1 MMSLSS
7 DFFEQYKKDYKVYG
21 THTETD
27 KYNNVRTVRDEV
39 EKAVIHTMWHPLRDE
54 ADIAEYGQNINKM
67 YYCII
72 YNAEGIKHNDVVIIR
87 DEEYEIVSIKQYNTH
102 DRIDVKKKKA

>member
-1 MMSLSS
+1 MNLSS
-7 DFFEQYKKDYKVYG
+7 NFFEQYKKDYKVYG

-27 KYNNVRTVRDEV
+27 KYNNVRTVRDEA

-54 ADIAEYGQNINKM
+54 ADIAEYGQDINEM

-72 YNAEGIKHNDVVIIR
+72 YNAEGLKHNDVVIIR
-87 DEEYEIVSIKQYNTH
+87 DEEYEIISIKQYNTH

>member
-1 MMSLSS
+1 MILNTQN
-7 DFFEQYKKDYKVYG
+7 DFTDFKRNYDVFG

-27 KYNNVRTVRDEV
+27 KYRNESIVRDSEP
-39 EKAVIHTMWHPLRDE
+39 KATLYTMWHPLND
-54 ADIAEYGQNINKM
+54 AAAIAEYGQDISRM

-72 YNAEGIKHNDVVIIR
+72 YNAEGLKHNDVIIIR

-102 DRIDVKKKKA
+102 ARIDVKKKKA

>member
-1 MMSLSS
+1 MNLSS
-7 DFFEQYKKDYKVYG
+7 NFFNQYKKDYKVYG

-27 KYNNVRTVRDEV
+27 KYNNVRTVRDEA

-54 ADIAEYGQNINKM
+54 ADIAEYGQDINKM

-72 YNAEGIKHNDVVIIR
+72 YNAEGLKHNDVVIIR

-102 DRIDVKKKKA
+102 ARIDVKKKKA

>member
-1 MMSLSS
+1 MNLSS
-7 DFFEQYKKDYKVYG
+7 DFFNQYKKDYKVYG

-27 KYNNVRTVRDEV
+27 KYNNVRTVRDEA
-39 EKAVIHTMWHPLRDE
+39 EKAVIYTMWHPLRDD
-54 ADIAEYGQNINKM
+54 ADIAEYGQDINKM

-72 YNAEGIKHNDVVIIR
+72 YNNAEGLKHNDVVIIR

-102 DRIDVKKKKA
+102 ARIDVK